1 MEFFLLLIMGLFVF
15 FYVWR
20 ALGKVTAEEKAE
32 RERNKPPPDYK
43 KLLAE
48 ELLPLAKE
56 GDPEAQWFL
65 GGWYVLG
72 KGIPQDYEVAFKWY
86 NSSAQ
91 QGYAKAQFTLG
102 GIYFRGQYSV
112 PQDFVLAHMWL
123 NLASAQGFG
132 EASTIRDKLAEKMT
146 PSQIQ
151 EAQRLAREFKP
162 KKENPKMLLKNGA
175 S

>member
-1 MEFFLLLIMGLFVF
+1 MEILLGLLLAVLFIVVPL
-15 FYVWR
+15 Y
-20 ALGKVTAEEKAE
+20 LQTSTKKKAE
-32 RERNKPPPDYK
+32 KKRQEANRERNKPDYK
-43 KLLAE
+43 KLSAE

-65 GGWYVLG
+65 GGWYVLD
-72 KGIPQDYEVAFKWY
+72 KGMPQDYEEAFKWY

-102 GIYFRGQYSV
+102 GIYFRGKYSA

-123 NLASAQGFG
+123 NLASAQRFG

-151 EAQRLAREFKP
+151 EAQKLSRKWKP
-162 KKENPKMLLKNGA
+162 TKKWF
-175 S
+175 

>member
-1 MEFFLLLIMGLFVF
+1 MVS
-15 FYVWR
+15 V
-20 ALGKVTAEEKAE
+20 
-32 RERNKPPPDYK
+32 
-43 KLLAE
+43 E

-65 GGWYVLG
+65 GGWYVLD
-72 KGIPQDYEVAFKWY
+72 KGMPQDYEEAFKWY

-102 GIYFRGQYSV
+102 GIYFRGKYSA

-151 EAQRLAREFKP
+151 EAQKLSRKWKP
-162 KKENPKMLLKNGA
+162 TKKWF
-175 S
+175 

>member
-1 MEFFLLLIMGLFVF
+1 MEFFFFFILLLGGWLNTDINRR
-15 FYVWR
+15 WEP
-20 ALGKVTAEEKAE
+20 K

-72 KGIPQDYEVAFKWY
+72 KGIPQDYEVALKCY

-132 EASTIRDKLAEKMT
+132 EASTIRDKLAEQMNT
-146 PSQIQ
+146 SQIQ
-151 EAQRLAREFKP
+151 EAQKLARKWKP
-162 KKENPKMLLKNGA
+162 KKEKP
-175 S
+175 